1 MRCSKFSKFMSMD
14 QPPTGQRTN
23 HDLWKSL
30 FHSMQE
36 CKRQGLDM
44 RVLKVTSHQADSLA
58 EHVWLGLTV
67 EVQRT
72 WEVLEKELVVRY
84 RACQELHRLFIAIG
98 RKAITYKH
106 ANCLERCN
114 QVGGGRFPPQ
124 KWSSQVFTSSQKH
137 GKRSTYH
144 GTCIPSHW
152 RVGTRSYN
160 SWGRRTVVVDKLPT
174 ISHFQ
179 SFTGELG
186 FLYDRDTKQWAN
198 LDRHVA
204 VQGFDFLRAAAWF
217 QAFLKCFARFT
228 GSQYTVRPQMA
239 WGNLFRCW
247 QRCIHIP
254 ASPSIFHRINTL
266 FSARGATLVSSVHE
280 SFRDFDTFCL
290 DDS

>member
-114 QVGGGRFPPQ
+114 QVGGGRFPPPEVVEP
-124 KWSSQVFTSSQKH
+124 SFH
-137 GKRSTYH
+137 I
-144 GTCIPSHW
+144 IPEAWEEKYIPWDLHSKSLESGHEKLQQL
-152 RVGTRSYN
+152 GPQD
-160 SWGRRTVVVDKLPT
+160 RR
-174 ISHFQ
+174 
-179 SFTGELG
+179 G
-186 FLYDRDTKQWAN
+186 
-198 LDRHVA
+198 
-204 VQGFDFLRAAAWF
+204 
-217 QAFLKCFARFT
+217 
-228 GSQYTVRPQMA
+228 
-239 WGNLFRCW
+239 
-247 QRCIHIP
+247 
-254 ASPSIFHRINTL
+254 
-266 FSARGATLVSSVHE
+266 
-280 SFRDFDTFCL
+280 
-290 DDS
+290 